1 MQQRKQSLTSMQQK
15 RPALDERP
23 ASPDHSV
30 SSKLGTH
37 GTHACSVLASDAT
50 HTRLSLV
57 IAFAR
62 LGILLILLV
71 SLAFAF
77 ILAFARLG
85 ILLILMLS
93 LAFAFAFI
101 LAFVLAFA
109 DTINLHRR
117 GTAT

>member
-1 MQQRKQSLTSMQQK
+1 MPWLLTPPTQ
-15 RPALDERP
+15 
-23 ASPDHSV
+23 
-30 SSKLGTH
+30 GCT
-37 GTHACSVLASDAT
+37 
-50 HTRLSLV
+50 LV

-62 LGILLILLV
+62 LGILLILLL

-77 ILAFARLG
+77 ILAPVFARLG

-109 DTINLHRR
+109 DTINVHRR

>member
-1 MQQRKQSLTSMQQK
+1 MPWLLTPPTQ
-15 RPALDERP
+15 
-23 ASPDHSV
+23 
-30 SSKLGTH
+30 GCT
-37 GTHACSVLASDAT
+37 
-50 HTRLSLV
+50 LV

-62 LGILLILLV
+62 LGILLILLL

-77 ILAFARLG
+77 ILAPVFARLG

-93 LAFAFAFI
+93 LAFAFAFAFI

-109 DTINLHRR
+109 DTINVHRR